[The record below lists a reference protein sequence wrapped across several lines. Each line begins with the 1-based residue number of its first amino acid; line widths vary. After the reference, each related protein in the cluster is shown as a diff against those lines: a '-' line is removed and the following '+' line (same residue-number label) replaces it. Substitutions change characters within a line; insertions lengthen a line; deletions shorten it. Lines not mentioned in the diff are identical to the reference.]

1 MSEKEKVLD
10 LDSINSPKEGTI
22 GSNESQEDG
31 IRWGVFIPGIL
42 FMGVAVILGI
52 FNSNLLSSIATNFF
66 NWSLDNFGWLYQLAS
81 ILAFIIVLVIT
92 FSKFGNI
99 RFGGKDAKPK
109 YSFMTWFAMAL
120 TGGIATGIVNW
131 GVNEPLIYFGN
142 VYGELNQLGIEPN
155 TSGAAIFSIARCFYN
170 WTFIPYAIYSVA
182 GLAVAYN
189 YFNKK
194 EKLTVTATLKPLFG
208 ERITK
213 GVLAEVID
221 TLCMLAITLGLA
233 SGLGTGL
240 ALVASGLELTYGI
253 PKTLIVWLVI
263 GGLTTIIFTG
273 ASYLGIDKGIKV
285 LATWNSKI
293 FYILLIILFFTGPM
307 VYILRIST
315 AGMAEWLHNFWRWG
329 LDPIDIGG
337 AALTRSWTLFDWSV
351 WIAYAPLMGLFLA
364 MISYG
369 RTIREFMIINWIMP
383 SIFGLIWF
391 SIWGGTAINWQLTGK
406 VDLINTLQTHGAV
419 AGLWQFLN
427 NFPFK
432 MGVVII
438 PIIMITLIIS
448 FATAADAMTTTIASM
463 CMKNIAIGEEPPAL
477 QKILWG
483 LIIGSI
489 SIIMAAF
496 GGGEQGVEGVKALA
510 AAGGF
515 AVLFIFMLQLISIIK
530 MFFIDKI
537 EE

>member
-233 SGLGTGL
+233 
-240 ALVASGLELTYGI
+240 
-253 PKTLIVWLVI
+253 
-263 GGLTTIIFTG
+263 
-273 ASYLGIDKGIKV
+273 
-285 LATWNSKI
+285 
-293 FYILLIILFFTGPM
+293 
-307 VYILRIST
+307 
-315 AGMAEWLHNFWRWG
+315 
-329 LDPIDIGG
+329 
-337 AALTRSWTLFDWSV
+337 
-351 WIAYAPLMGLFLA
+351 
-364 MISYG
+364 
-369 RTIREFMIINWIMP
+369 
-383 SIFGLIWF
+383 
-391 SIWGGTAINWQLTGK
+391 
-406 VDLINTLQTHGAV
+406 
-419 AGLWQFLN
+419 
-427 NFPFK
+427 
-432 MGVVII
+432 
-438 PIIMITLIIS
+438 
-448 FATAADAMTTTIASM
+448 
-463 CMKNIAIGEEPPAL
+463 
-477 QKILWG
+477 
-483 LIIGSI
+483 
-489 SIIMAAF
+489 
-496 GGGEQGVEGVKALA
+496 
-510 AAGGF
+510 
-515 AVLFIFMLQLISIIK
+515 
-530 MFFIDKI
+530 
-537 EE
+537 

>member
-1 MSEKEKVLD
+1 MQQNENILQRN
-10 LDSINSPKEGTI
+10 NSK
-22 GSNESQEDG
+22 NEV
-31 IRWGVFIPGIL
+31 RWGVFIPGIL
-42 FMGVAVILGI
+42 FMGITVIYGI
-52 FNSNLLSSIATNFF
+52 FNSSSLSKLANSFF
-66 NWSLDNFGWLYQLAS
+66 KWSLTNFGWLYQLTS
-81 ILAFIIVLVIT
+81 ILALILVLTIT

-99 RFGGKDAKPK
+99 RFGGKDAQPK

-120 TGGIATGIVNW
+120 TGGVATGIINW

-142 VYGELNQLGIEPN
+142 VYGELTHLGIAPN
-155 TSGAAIFSIARCFYN
+155 SSSAAIFALARCFYN
-170 WTFIPYAIYSVA
+170 WSFIPYAIYSIA
-182 GLAVAYN
+182 GLAVAYT

-208 ERITK
+208 SRITE
-213 GVLAEVID
+213 GVLAEIID

-233 SGLGTGL
+233 SGLGSGL

-253 PKTLIVWLVI
+253 PKTLIVWISI
-263 GGLTTIIFTG
+263 GGITTIIFTG

-285 LATWNSKI
+285 LANWNSRI
-293 FYILLIILFFTGPM
+293 FYLLLIILFFTGPM

-315 AGMAEWLHNFWRWG
+315 AGMAEWFHNFWRWG

-337 AALTRSWTLFDWSV
+337 EALTMSWTLFDWSV

-364 MISYG
+364 IISYG

-383 SIFGLIWF
+383 SIFGIVWF
-391 SIWGGTAINWQLTGK
+391 SIWGGTAINWQSTGT
-406 VDLINTLQTHGAV
+406 VNLIGTLQQHGAI
-419 AGLWQFLN
+419 AGLWEFLN
-427 NFPFK
+427 NFPLKIGFIIIP
-432 MGVVII
+432 VII
-438 PIIMITLIIS
+438 VTLIIS

-463 CMKNIAIGEEPPAL
+463 CMKNIPIGEEPPAT

-515 AVLFIFMLQLISIIK
+515 AVLFIFILQLISIIK